1 MDALKILELARER
14 HLAGDLASART
25 LYEQVLE
32 CRPDDPSPMF
42 ALGIMEWQDGAFDPA
57 LAWLDRA
64 LRIAPR
70 DARYHYVRGL
80 VLSAMRRTNDAIGA
94 YGSVLD
100 IDPEHV
106 DALNNLANCHREN
119 GENGAAE
126 AFYRRALVLRRDAN
140 ALTNLGTLLQANGRH
155 EEAFDHLNEAVSVA
169 PESVVCLL
177 NLGVAFNE
185 QRNFA
190 RAEAVMTRA
199 LELDPQF
206 PEAAYNLANTLH
218 AQGRLPEAVMLY
230 QRELAL
236 NPAHA
241 DAHNNLGNVCKELTE
256 YESAA
261 EAFDAAISLRPNFIA
276 AYNNSANLLRTL
288 GRMDEAEARLGRAL
302 AIDPGSSVTHNN
314 LGNILKDTRR
324 LDDGIASYRQALA
337 VDPDNAVAH
346 SNLVYALVFQAEDAQ
361 PVIDECKR
369 WSARHEAP
377 YRANTLSHNNDTTP
391 ARRLRIGYVSADFR
405 DHCQALFLTPLLS
418 HHDHARFEIFCYSS
432 VRRPDNVTRRIA
444 TYADVW
450 RDVRELDDER
460 LAQLIRED
468 RIDILVDLTMHMADG
483 RPLLFARKPAL
494 AQIAWLAYPGTTGLQ
509 AIDYRLTDPWLDP
522 VTVNTQYSERS
533 IYLADTFWCYD
544 PLTDSPAVN
553 RLPALTTGHVTFGSL
568 NNPCK
573 LSDHTLCM
581 WSGVMQRLGSARL
594 MLMMSGG
601 SAREHVMRRLES
613 HGIETQRVRFV
624 AFRPRADYL
633 KTYHEIDIV
642 LDTFPYNDHTTSLD
656 SFWMGVPVV
665 TRVGQTAVGRA
676 GLSLLSNL
684 ALDELAA
691 QNDEQFVALAV
702 ELASDLPRLSQLRQG
717 LRQSL
722 SESPLMDGARF
733 AMHMEVAYQQAWR
746 EWSSVHARPS
756 FRRDP
761 EGRACQANARACGV
775 TGAARL

>member
-80 VLSAMRRTNDAIGA
+80 VLSAMRRTNDAIGG

-241 DAHNNLGNVCKELTE
+241 DAHNNLATC
-256 YESAA
+256 
-261 EAFDAAISLRPNFIA
+261 
-276 AYNNSANLLRTL
+276 
-288 GRMDEAEARLGRAL
+288 AR
-302 AIDPGSSVTHNN
+302 N
-314 LGNILKDTRR
+314 
-324 LDDGIASYRQALA
+324 
-337 VDPDNAVAH
+337 
-346 SNLVYALVFQAEDAQ
+346 
-361 PVIDECKR
+361 
-369 WSARHEAP
+369 
-377 YRANTLSHNNDTTP
+377 
-391 ARRLRIGYVSADFR
+391 
-405 DHCQALFLTPLLS
+405 
-418 HHDHARFEIFCYSS
+418 
-432 VRRPDNVTRRIA
+432 
-444 TYADVW
+444 
-450 RDVRELDDER
+450 
-460 LAQLIRED
+460 
-468 RIDILVDLTMHMADG
+468 
-483 RPLLFARKPAL
+483 
-494 AQIAWLAYPGTTGLQ
+494 
-509 AIDYRLTDPWLDP
+509 
-522 VTVNTQYSERS
+522 
-533 IYLADTFWCYD
+533 
-544 PLTDSPAVN
+544 
-553 RLPALTTGHVTFGSL
+553 
-568 NNPCK
+568 
-573 LSDHTLCM
+573 
-581 WSGVMQRLGSARL
+581 
-594 MLMMSGG
+594 
-601 SAREHVMRRLES
+601 
-613 HGIETQRVRFV
+613 
-624 AFRPRADYL
+624 
-633 KTYHEIDIV
+633 
-642 LDTFPYNDHTTSLD
+642 
-656 SFWMGVPVV
+656 
-665 TRVGQTAVGRA
+665 
-676 GLSLLSNL
+676 
-684 ALDELAA
+684 
-691 QNDEQFVALAV
+691 
-702 ELASDLPRLSQLRQG
+702 
-717 LRQSL
+717 
-722 SESPLMDGARF
+722 
-733 AMHMEVAYQQAWR
+733 
-746 EWSSVHARPS
+746 
-756 FRRDP
+756 
-761 EGRACQANARACGV
+761 
-775 TGAARL
+775 